1 MRMGWWIG
9 VLRPAWSQ
17 MLCGM
22 SARSSNACMPR
33 SHCIL
38 VAVRVS
44 IRSIGHSVAVGMAVG
59 AIGVLDLWC
68 WTHGRVWLRAPRSA
82 VRGVGSDGEWCA
94 WMEEGGGRRFRV
106 VDGGVDVG
114 RGVSKQS
121 KY

>member
-1 MRMGWWIG
+1 
-9 VLRPAWSQ
+9 

-38 VAVRVS
+38 VAVRVP
-44 IRSIGHSVAVGMAVG
+44 IRSIDHSVAVGMAVG

-68 WTHGRVWLRAPRSA
+68 WTHGRVWCVLRDRRCAVWAVMESG
-82 VRGVGSDGEWCA
+82 VRGWRR
-94 WMEEGGGRRFRV
+94 EEGGGRRFRV
-106 VDGGVDVG
+106 VDGGIEVG